1 MLSNWT
7 LEIKKFEKG
16 EDEILGTLAAS
27 INPRE
32 EVNEMLM
39 AIAPQK
45 QPEHTMSM
53 PPPTVEEGESLW
65 VARLDGSARTKR
77 KGGAYSAIIWKL
89 PEWNIVTAA
98 AEYATDLI
106 VNEAEYGGLLLG
118 FDLLADQKRGRIIIC
133 GDSDLVIRQMRGEIG
148 SKALKV

>member
-65 VARLDGSARTKR
+65 VVSFDGSARAKR
-77 KGGAYSAIIWKL
+77 KGGAYSVIVWKL
-89 PEWNIVTAA
+89 PEWKIVNVA
-98 AEYATDLI
+98 AEYATDVT
-106 VNEAEYGGLLLG
+106 VNESE
-118 FDLLADQKRGRIIIC
+118 
-133 GDSDLVIRQMRGEIG
+133 
-148 SKALKV
+148 